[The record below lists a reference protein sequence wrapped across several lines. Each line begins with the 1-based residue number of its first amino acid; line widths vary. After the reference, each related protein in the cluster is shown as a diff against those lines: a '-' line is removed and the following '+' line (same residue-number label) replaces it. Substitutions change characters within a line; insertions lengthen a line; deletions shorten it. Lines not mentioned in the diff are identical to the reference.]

1 MVFEHG
7 LAKKGSYELMEGGL
21 SEYQEINSSSSYC
34 VPAKKSIQTGSN
46 KTSGTNLQDKK
57 LLKGNRKSGTI
68 RGQTDS
74 DCRIFYRSIG
84 RVSPPRKKH
93 NLEKQRWEH

>member
-1 MVFEHG
+1 MVFERG

-46 KTSGTNLQDKK
+46 KTSGTRGTSEENNKAQSSDNL
-57 LLKGNRKSGTI
+57 
-68 RGQTDS
+68 
-74 DCRIFYRSIG
+74 
-84 RVSPPRKKH
+84 
-93 NLEKQRWEH
+93 